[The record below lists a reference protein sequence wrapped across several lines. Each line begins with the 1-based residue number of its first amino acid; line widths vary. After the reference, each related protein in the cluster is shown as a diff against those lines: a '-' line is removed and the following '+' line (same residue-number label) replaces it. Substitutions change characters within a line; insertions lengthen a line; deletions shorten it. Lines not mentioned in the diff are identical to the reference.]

1 MRLLLDTCT
10 FLWIITGS
18 PDLSRAARELFS
30 DQGNEAF
37 LSVASTWEIVV
48 KHRLGRLSLPEQPGL
63 FLPRQRRQHGIQPL
77 PIEEDAVLQLA
88 RLPDYHRD
96 PFDRI
101 LICQAIAHGL
111 TLLTPD
117 PAVTQYPVQTAW

>member
-10 FLWIITGS
+10 FLWIITDS
-18 PDLSRAARELFS
+18 PDLSPGARELFA
-30 DQGNEAF
+30 DQGNEVF

-48 KHRLGRLSLPEQPGL
+48 KHRLGRLPLPEQPRL
-63 FLPRQRRQHGIQPL
+63 FLPRQRRQHGIHSL
-77 PIEEDAVLQLA
+77 PIEEDAVLQLS

-101 LICQAIAHGL
+101 LICQAIARGL
-111 TLLTPD
+111 VLLTPD
-117 PAVTQYPVQTAW
+117 PAITQYAVRTAW